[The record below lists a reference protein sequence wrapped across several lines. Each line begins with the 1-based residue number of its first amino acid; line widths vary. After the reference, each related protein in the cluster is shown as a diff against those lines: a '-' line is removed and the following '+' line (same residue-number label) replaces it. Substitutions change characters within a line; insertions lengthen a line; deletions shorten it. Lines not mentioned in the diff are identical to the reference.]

1 MAPCACNNPRIS
13 RDALSRSIVKIVAK
27 HAKAKCARR
36 CGKWRATRVARAS
49 PLTPGTRWGRRGAR
63 GEQQRATFTA
73 KIPPEVTP
81 GHPRWPHGPL
91 SKGGPDSLPAEGKG
105 QGRAFLEPSKPFS
118 RPAGK
123 MVYREGGSL
132 LTNLEKE
139 PLQEI
144 VRFLRQYLNQ
154 APRQHKEDVPTHI
167 RGPAG
172 FDQVL

>member
-1 MAPCACNNPRIS
+1 MCACNNPNIR
-13 RDALSRSIVKIVAK
+13 RDALTRAVARLIAE
-27 HAKAKCARR
+27 HAKTEYAWCR
-36 CGKWRATRVARAS
+36 GKRRATRAARAPPS
-49 PLTPGTRWGRRGAR
+49 TSGTRWGRRGAR
-63 GEQQRATFTA
+63 GKRQRATITP
-73 KIPPEVTP
+73 KIPSEVTSD
-81 GHPRWPHGPL
+81 HPRRPHGLL